1 MTENP
6 QLRNFMHYLVL
17 IKTVVSMIMAGG
29 IHVKVISYVS
39 TSGFEGFPRL
49 MSCFSPLMLITGVS
63 VLVCHTYT

>member
-1 MTENP
+1 MVT
-6 QLRNFMHYLVL
+6 
-17 IKTVVSMIMAGG
+17 AGG

-49 MSCFSPLMLITGVS
+49 MSCFSPLMLMIGVS